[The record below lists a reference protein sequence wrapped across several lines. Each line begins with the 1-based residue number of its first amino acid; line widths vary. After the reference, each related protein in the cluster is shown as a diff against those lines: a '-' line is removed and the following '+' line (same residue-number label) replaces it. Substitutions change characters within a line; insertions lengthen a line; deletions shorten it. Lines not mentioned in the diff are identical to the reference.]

1 MKSELN
7 TNTIEI
13 HRLKTIPLFHK
24 LEEEQL
30 KQIASAG
37 KVLSMNKGGFF
48 FFQNDLAEVVYVLL
62 TGRIKLSQYSAEGQ
76 RVLRQALPP
85 YTAFGARALAPR
97 GRYSV
102 TAEAAEDCTVLA
114 LDQAALLALA
124 EEIPQMAHN
133 AMALLSGDGLQARRT
148 ATSVR
153 VERRLALTLLRLA
166 AQTGMKTGS
175 DVVLN
180 LPLSRQELAQMTG
193 MSPRS
198 VGRILAQWEQKNLV
212 KTGQEQFVIN
222 PHELTY
228 IAEDLPLETA

>member
-1 MKSELN
+1 
-7 TNTIEI
+7 
-13 HRLKTIPLFHK
+13 
-24 LEEEQL
+24 
-30 KQIASAG
+30 
-37 KVLSMNKGGFF
+37 
-48 FFQNDLAEVVYVLL
+48 
-62 TGRIKLSQYSAEGQ
+62 
-76 RVLRQALPP
+76 
-85 YTAFGARALAPR
+85 
-97 GRYSV
+97 
-102 TAEAAEDCTVLA
+102 
-114 LDQAALLALA
+114 
-124 EEIPQMAHN
+124 
-133 AMALLSGDGLQARRT
+133 MALLSGDGLQARRA